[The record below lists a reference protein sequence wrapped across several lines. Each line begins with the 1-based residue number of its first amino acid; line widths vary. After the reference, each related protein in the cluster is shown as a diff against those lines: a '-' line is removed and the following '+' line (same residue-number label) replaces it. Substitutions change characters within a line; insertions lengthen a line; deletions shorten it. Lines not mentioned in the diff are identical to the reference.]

1 MTPRSPF
8 PPDLAL
14 AALAQQSTGT
24 IGVSSAPTSYT
35 SSSAT
40 GECTSHTYSPPP
52 PFSPLHPFH
61 CFSYYIEH
69 IYSFFSSYLFSH
81 PTSSSFPSIF
91 PGLGN
96 LGSAAL
102 GAATSPS
109 QKSLGMGGLTNDTIL
124 QVRRGTLHDPHC
136 ISLRLP
142 LFWYCRH
149 TLACSRA
156 HRVLCQARPSSH
168 RSHCSNS
175 HSLPVSYYL
184 SSSCGGAKDDGG

>member
-1 MTPRSPF
+1 MTPPL

-40 GECTSHTYSPPP
+40 GGCASHTYSPPP

-61 CFSYYIEH
+61 CFRTI
-69 IYSFFSSYLFSH
+69 FSPYPCSH
-81 PTSSSFPSIF
+81 PASSSSPSIF

-124 QVRRGTLHDPHC
+124 QVRRGTRSMLHH
-136 ISLRLP
+136 LHLP
-142 LFWYCRH
+142 LFWYCRR
-149 TLACSRA
+149 TLGCSRA
-156 HRVLCQARPSSH
+156 HQVPSQPRPSSH
-168 RSHCSNS
+168 RSHCFNS
-175 HSLPVSYYL
+175 HSLPVSYT
-184 SSSCGGAKDDGG
+184 